1 MEVKKIYDPIHG
13 FVTITPLMQVFMD
26 TDEFQRLREMKQL
39 GLTTYVY
46 PSATHTRFEHSLG
59 VSHLAGQVMSQLQ
72 KKHPTLEISDRDIEL
87 CRVAGLLHD
96 IGHGP
101 FSHLYDDYV
110 LSENEPH
117 HELRGIKMIKRMVE
131 KYTISLSASELND
144 ILQMI
149 DPDENNKHYWKYQ
162 IVANKI
168 HTIDVDKMDYIK
180 RDCYHIGIN
189 FGGEFQRIIEDC
201 RVVMYSNVDTL
212 RRYDKTVK
220 TQLVLAWNEK
230 SEYDIFSVFLA
241 RYRLHKQVLT
251 HHTVKAY
258 EYTILQVLNDYIDQR
273 TKTTYTKNQMA
284 QLTDMDIFIDIKSNP
299 SYKDICTHLSQRKGY
314 KRIKEMYTE
323 YPGNE
328 TNQSLKQYR
337 KITADYVIDCTPI
350 GFSSSRTHPMY
361 DIFYYSKLE
370 PTIGY
375 KKSQHDYRHFCIP
388 HSHRELLWRLF
399 VKFDETTPKPY
410 QMKMLSR
417 ALKEFTELR
426 QKFENNNP
434 PDSSSSYSSQRLQSS
449 SLQTLSQP

>member
-1 MEVKKIYDPIHG
+1 MEVKKIYDPVHG
-13 FVTITPLMQVFMD
+13 FLTITPLMQAFID
-26 TDEFQRLREMKQL
+26 TEEFQRLREMKQL

-59 VSHLAGQVMSQLQ
+59 VSHLAGLVMTQLQ

-110 LSENEPH
+110 LNENEPH
-117 HELRGIKMIKRMVE
+117 HEVRGIKIIKRMIE
-131 KYTISLSASELND
+131 KYSISVSSSELND

-149 DPDENNKHYWKYQ
+149 DPDENNKMYWKYQ
-162 IVANKI
+162 IVSNKI
-168 HTIDVDKMDYIK
+168 HSIDVDKMDYIK
-180 RDCYHIGIN
+180 RDCYHIGLS
-189 FGGEFQRIIEDC
+189 FGGEYQRIIEDC
-201 RVVMYSNVDTL
+201 RVVMYTDADLL
-212 RRYDKTVK
+212 RRYEKTVNP
-220 TQLVLAWNEK
+220 QLVLAWNEK

-258 EYTILQVLNDYIDQR
+258 EYTILQVLNDYADTR
-273 TKTTYTKNQMA
+273 TKTTYTKNQTA
-284 QLTDMDIFIDIKSNP
+284 QLTDMDIFTDLRSNS
-299 SYKDICTHLSQRKGY
+299 SYKDLMTHISQRKGF

-323 YPGNE
+323 YPDTE

-337 KITADYVIDCTPI
+337 KITPDFVIDCTPI
-350 GFSSSRTHPMY
+350 GFSSAKTHPMY
-361 DIFYYSKLE
+361 DIFYYNNLE
-370 PTIGY
+370 PTMGY
-375 KKSQHDYRHFCIP
+375 RKSQHDYRHFCIP
-388 HSHRELLWRLF
+388 NSHRELLWRLF
-399 VKFDETTPKPY
+399 VKFDDTTPKPY

-417 ALKEFTELR
+417 ALKEFAELR

-434 PDSSSSYSSQRLQSS
+434 TVSSSLQQTQSS
-449 SLQTLSQP
+449 SLQSLQR